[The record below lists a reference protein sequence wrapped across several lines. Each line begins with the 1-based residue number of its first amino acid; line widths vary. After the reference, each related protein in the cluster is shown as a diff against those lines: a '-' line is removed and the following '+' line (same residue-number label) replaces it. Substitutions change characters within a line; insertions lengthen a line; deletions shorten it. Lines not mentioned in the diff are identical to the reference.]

1 MGCLPRTLQEVAS
14 YISTLPEDLRQA
26 VATYQLQPCNGQEM
40 AKWDAQV
47 SDDQVGC
54 TGK

>member
-26 VATYQLQPCNGQEM
+26 VATCQLQPCNGQEM